1 MYCTFRV
8 IHGPA
13 NSRARDILDKF
24 ILYVGYRTVLN
35 SCYCHNHTPQV
46 EKRFGTML
54 YQPLGTAPLNVFP
67 AEGRICSVI
76 RGEITK
82 GQSYKWLFVDK

>member
-1 MYCTFRV
+1 MIVDDDPLGKIHTYPIV
-8 IHGPA
+8 PLNHGPA

-24 ILYVGYRTVLN
+24 ILYVGYRTVLK

-76 RGEITK
+76 K
-82 GQSYKWLFVDK
+82 G

>member
-1 MYCTFRV
+1 MRCHLNLICRRLSMRDAG
-8 IHGPA
+8 GPA

-24 ILYVGYRTVLN
+24 ILYVGYRTVLK

-76 RGEITK
+76 K
-82 GQSYKWLFVDK
+82 G